1 METIDLKD
9 LFDYYKSKLGV
20 VILFVVLVGI
30 LGCLYGLFIQKPMY
44 KSSTSIVL
52 ISEAKDN
59 SQLTYNDVSVNQN
72 LVSTYSEIVK
82 SKRVLSQVINNLNLN
97 YTYGALSNNIEV
109 SSVTGTQIIKITVT
123 DENSKTAMK
132 VANEI
137 GKVFAKEIPELYN
150 ISNVNIL
157 DTAEQPSS
165 AYNVNITKQ
174 SAISL
179 LAGLVLGLGVVFVMY
194 YFDRSVKNASQI
206 EDKLK
211 LPVLATVRE
220 YRGQ

>member
-82 SKRVLSQVINNLNLN
+82 SKRVLGQVINNLNLN
-97 YTYGALSNNIEV
+97 YTYVALSNNIEV

-220 YRGQ
+220 YRG

>member
-1 METIDLKD
+1 METIDLKE
-9 LFDYYKSKLGV
+9 LFEYYKSKFGI
-20 VILFVVLVGI
+20 VILFVALVGI

-137 GKVFAKEIPELYN
+137 GKVFAKEIPKLYN

-174 SAISL
+174 STIFL

-220 YRGQ
+220 YRG

>member
-82 SKRVLSQVINNLNLN
+82 SKRVLGQVINNLNLN
-97 YTYGALSNNIEV
+97 YTYGALSDNIEV

-157 DTAEQPSS
+157 DTAEVAPS
-165 AYNVNITKQ
+165 AYNVNVTKQ

-194 YFDRSVKNASQI
+194 YFDRSVKNSSQI

-220 YRGQ
+220 YRG

>member
-1 METIDLKD
+1 MENIDLKE
-9 LFDYYKSKLGV
+9 LFEYYKSKFGI
-20 VILFVVLVGI
+20 VILFVALVGI

-59 SQLTYNDVSVNQN
+59 SQLTYNDVSINQN

-82 SKRVLSQVINNLNLN
+82 SKRILNQVINNLKLD
-97 YTYGALSNNIEV
+97 YSYYILSNNIEV
-109 SSVTGTQIIKITVT
+109 SSVTGTQIIKITVI
-123 DENSKTAMK
+123 DKNSKTAMK

-137 GKVFAKEIPELYN
+137 AKVFSKEIPELYN

-157 DTAEQPSS
+157 DTAEQAPS
-165 AYNVNITKQ
+165 AYNVNIAKQ
-174 SAISL
+174 SVICL
-179 LAGLVLGLGVVFVMY
+179 FVGLVLGLGIIFVMY
-194 YFDRSVKNASQI
+194 YFDRTVKSASQI
-206 EDKLK
+206 EEKLK

-220 YRGQ
+220 YRG

>member
-20 VILFVVLVGI
+20 VILFVALVGI

-157 DTAEQPSS
+157 DTAEQPYS

-174 SAISL
+174 SAIFL

-220 YRGQ
+220 YRG

>member
-82 SKRVLSQVINNLNLN
+82 SKRVLGQVINNLNLN
-97 YTYGALSNNIEV
+97 YTYGTLSDNIEV

-137 GKVFAKEIPELYN
+137 AKVFSKEIPELYN

-157 DTAEQPSS
+157 DTAEVAPS
-165 AYNVNITKQ
+165 AYNVNVTKQ

-194 YFDRSVKNASQI
+194 YFDRSVKNTSQI

-220 YRGQ
+220 YRG

>member
-82 SKRVLSQVINNLNLN
+82 SKRILNQVINNLNLD
-97 YTYGALSNNIEV
+97 YSYGALSNNIEV

-123 DENSKTAMK
+123 DGNSKTAMK

-137 GKVFAKEIPELYN
+137 AKVFSKEIPELYN
-150 ISNVNIL
+150 ISNVNVL
-157 DTAEQPSS
+157 DTAEVASS
-165 AYNVNITKQ
+165 AYNVNIVKQ
-174 SAISL
+174 STIFL
-179 LAGLVLGLGVVFVMY
+179 LVGLVLGLGVVFVMY

-220 YRGQ
+220 YRG

>member
-1 METIDLKD
+1 METIDLKE
-9 LFDYYKSKLGV
+9 LFEYYKSKFGI
-20 VILFVVLVGI
+20 VILFVALVGI

-82 SKRVLSQVINNLNLN
+82 SKRILNQVINNLNLD
-97 YTYGALSNNIEV
+97 YSYGALSNNIEV

-123 DENSKTAMK
+123 DGNSKTAMK

-137 GKVFAKEIPELYN
+137 AKVFSKEIPELYN
-150 ISNVNIL
+150 ISNVNVL
-157 DTAEQPSS
+157 DTAEVASS
-165 AYNVNITKQ
+165 AYNVNIVKQ
-174 SAISL
+174 STIFL
-179 LAGLVLGLGVVFVMY
+179 LVGLVLGLGVVFVMY

-220 YRGQ
+220 YRG

>member
-20 VILFVVLVGI
+20 VILFVALVGI

-82 SKRVLSQVINNLNLN
+82 SKRVLGQVINNLNLN

-165 AYNVNITKQ
+165 ASNVNITKQ

-220 YRGQ
+220 YRG

>member
-30 LGCLYGLFIQKPMY
+30 LWCLYGLFIQKPMY

-82 SKRVLSQVINNLNLN
+82 SKRVLGQVINNLNLN

-220 YRGQ
+220 YRG

>member
-82 SKRVLSQVINNLNLN
+82 SKRVLGQVINNLNLN
-97 YTYGALSNNIEV
+97 YTYGTLSNNIEV

-157 DTAEQPSS
+157 DTAEVAPS

-194 YFDRSVKNASQI
+194 YFDRSVKNSSQI

-220 YRGQ
+220 YRG

>member
-123 DENSKTAMK
+123 DGNSKTAMK

-220 YRGQ
+220 YRG

>member
-1 METIDLKD
+1 M
-9 LFDYYKSKLGV
+9 GV

-220 YRGQ
+220 YRG

>member
-82 SKRVLSQVINNLNLN
+82 SKRVLGQVINNLNLN
-97 YTYGALSNNIEV
+97 YTYGALSDNIEV

-137 GKVFAKEIPELYN
+137 GKVFAKEIPKLYN

-157 DTAEQPSS
+157 DTAEVAPS

-174 SAISL
+174 SAIFL

-220 YRGQ
+220 YRG

>member
-82 SKRVLSQVINNLNLN
+82 SKRVLGQVINNLNLN
-97 YTYGALSNNIEV
+97 YTYGTLSDNIEV

-157 DTAEQPSS
+157 DTAEVAPS

-220 YRGQ
+220 YRG

>member
-174 SAISL
+174 STIFL

-220 YRGQ
+220 YRG

>member
-82 SKRVLSQVINNLNLN
+82 SKRVLGQVINNLNLN

-137 GKVFAKEIPELYN
+137 GKVFAKEIPKLYN

-157 DTAEQPSS
+157 DTAEVAPS

-220 YRGQ
+220 YRG

>member
-44 KSSTSIVL
+44 KSFTSIVL

-82 SKRVLSQVINNLNLN
+82 SKRVLGQVINNLNLN

-109 SSVTGTQIIKITVT
+109 SSITGTQIIKITVT

-220 YRGQ
+220 YRG

>member
-1 METIDLKD
+1 METIDLKE
-9 LFDYYKSKLGV
+9 LFEYYKSKFGI
-20 VILFVVLVGI
+20 VILFVALVGI

-52 ISEAKDN
+52 IREAKDN

-82 SKRVLSQVINNLNLN
+82 SKRVLSQVINNLKLD
-97 YTYGALSNNIEV
+97 YSYGALSNNIEV

-123 DENSKTAMK
+123 DGNSKTAKK

-137 GKVFAKEIPELYN
+137 AKVFSKEIPELYN
-150 ISNVNIL
+150 ISNVNVL
-157 DTAEQPSS
+157 DTAEVASS
-165 AYNVNITKQ
+165 AYNVNIAKQ
-174 SAISL
+174 STIFL

-220 YRGQ
+220 YRG

>member
-82 SKRVLSQVINNLNLN
+82 SKRVLNQVINNLNLN

-220 YRGQ
+220 YRG

>member
-1 METIDLKD
+1 METIDLKE
-9 LFDYYKSKLGV
+9 LFEYYKSKFGI
-20 VILFVVLVGI
+20 VILFVALVGI
-30 LGCLYGLFIQKPMY
+30 FGCLYGLFIQKPMY

-82 SKRVLSQVINNLNLN
+82 SKRVLSQVINNLKLD
-97 YTYGALSNNIEV
+97 YSYGALSNNIEV

-123 DENSKTAMK
+123 DGNSKIAKK

-137 GKVFAKEIPELYN
+137 AKVFSKEIPELYN
-150 ISNVNIL
+150 ISNVNVL
-157 DTAEQPSS
+157 DTAEVASS
-165 AYNVNITKQ
+165 AYNVNIAKQ
-174 SAISL
+174 STIFL

-220 YRGQ
+220 YRG

>member
-82 SKRVLSQVINNLNLN
+82 SKRVLGQVINNLNLN
-97 YTYGALSNNIEV
+97 YTYGALSDNIEV

-137 GKVFAKEIPELYN
+137 GKVFAKEIPKLYN

-165 AYNVNITKQ
+165 AYNVNVTKQ

-220 YRGQ
+220 YRG

>member
-82 SKRVLSQVINNLNLN
+82 SKRVLGQVINNLNLN
-97 YTYGALSNNIEV
+97 YTYGALSDNIEV

-174 SAISL
+174 STISL

-220 YRGQ
+220 YRG

>member
-82 SKRVLSQVINNLNLN
+82 SKRVLGQVINNLNLN

-123 DENSKTAMK
+123 DGNSKTAMK

-179 LAGLVLGLGVVFVMY
+179 LAGLVLGLGIVFVMY

-220 YRGQ
+220 YRG

>member
-82 SKRVLSQVINNLNLN
+82 SKRVLGQVINNLNLN

-157 DTAEQPSS
+157 DTAEVAPS

-194 YFDRSVKNASQI
+194 YFDRSVKNTSQI

-220 YRGQ
+220 YRG

>member
-9 LFDYYKSKLGV
+9 LFDYYKSKFGV

-82 SKRVLSQVINNLNLN
+82 SKRVLGQVINNLNLN

-220 YRGQ
+220 YRG

>member
-179 LAGLVLGLGVVFVMY
+179 LAWLVLGLGVVFVMY

-220 YRGQ
+220 YRG

>member
-20 VILFVVLVGI
+20 VILFVALVGI

-174 SAISL
+174 STIFL

-220 YRGQ
+220 YRG

>member
-82 SKRVLSQVINNLNLN
+82 SKRVLGQVINNLNLN

-123 DENSKTAMK
+123 DGNSKTAMK

-220 YRGQ
+220 YRG

>member
-157 DTAEQPSS
+157 DTAEVASS

-220 YRGQ
+220 YRG

>member
-1 METIDLKD
+1 METIDLKE
-9 LFDYYKSKLGV
+9 LFEYYKSKFGI
-20 VILFVVLVGI
+20 VILFVALVGI

-82 SKRVLSQVINNLNLN
+82 SKRILNQVINNLNLD
-97 YTYGALSNNIEV
+97 YSYGALSNNIEV

-123 DENSKTAMK
+123 DGNSKTAMK

-137 GKVFAKEIPELYN
+137 AKVFSKEIPELYN
-150 ISNVNIL
+150 ISNVNVL
-157 DTAEQPSS
+157 DTAEVASS
-165 AYNVNITKQ
+165 AYNVNIVKQ
-174 SAISL
+174 STIFL

-220 YRGQ
+220 YRG

>member
-82 SKRVLSQVINNLNLN
+82 SKRVLSQVINNLNLDDSH
-97 YTYGALSNNIEV
+97 GALSNNIEV

-165 AYNVNITKQ
+165 AYNVNISKQ

-179 LAGLVLGLGVVFVMY
+179 LAGLVLGLGIVFVMY

-220 YRGQ
+220 YRG

>member
-20 VILFVVLVGI
+20 VILFVALVGI

-165 AYNVNITKQ
+165 AYNVNIAKQ
-174 SAISL
+174 STIFL

-220 YRGQ
+220 YRG